1 MSKVRTKNINR
12 QKLDWLFE
20 QPLNVQLEVVSQHM
34 EIVRIVINS
43 ILEGEVAKLAGE
55 KYSRNKP
62 NGGRYDR
69 WGANPGS
76 VKVGGQKLKI
86 VVPRIYDKAAD
97 CNRSLETY
105 ESLQSLPEQDL
116 NLVKQVLHGISTRD
130 YQGVIDRLSDSF
142 GDSASSVSRQFQER
156 TKAALA
162 EFESRKFNNHQFVA
176 LFIDGKHLAGDQMV
190 IVLGVTAQGYKIPL
204 GVVQTNTENATSIGN
219 LLRELVERGLKFEEG
234 ILCIIDGAKGLKKAV
249 EEVFGKAAIIQRC
262 QWHKRENIISYL
274 SEENKE
280 KYRRKLQRA
289 YNEDTYKEA
298 KEQLKEIHGELQV
311 LNRGAAKSLQEGLEE
326 TLTLHRLR
334 VYPIMGKSFKTT
346 NCIESVN
353 SCLAKYIGR
362 VKNWSSSEMRFR
374 WVCSGL
380 MEIEKKMQR
389 VFNYKKIPKLK
400 AALKREVE
408 LRTKQESLLIS
419 TKN

>member
-1 MSKVRTKNINR
+1 MSKVSTKNINR

-43 ILEGEVAKLAGE
+43 ILEGEVVKLAGE
-55 KYSRNKP
+55 KYSRTKP

-76 VKVGGQKLKI
+76 VKVGGQKIKI
-86 VVPRIYDKAAD
+86 AVPRIYDKAAD

-162 EFESRKFNNHQFVA
+162 EFESRKFNNHHFVA

-219 LLRELVERGLKFEEG
+219 LLKELVERGLKFEEG

-262 QWHKRENIISYL
+262 QWHKRENVISYL

-334 VYPIMGKSFKTT
+334 VYPIMGRSFKTT

-400 AALKREVE
+400 AALKREVDSRNKLE
-408 LRTKQESLLIS
+408 PLLIS

>member
-1 MSKVRTKNINR
+1 MSKVNAKSINR

-20 QPLNVQLEVVSQHM
+20 QPLNVQLEIVSQHM

-76 VKVGGQKLKI
+76 VKIGGQKLKI
-86 VVPRIYDKAAD
+86 AVPRIYDKEGD

-142 GDSASSVSRQFQER
+142 GDSASSVSRQFQAR

-219 LLRELVERGLKFEEG
+219 LLSELVERGLKYEEG
-234 ILCIIDGAKGLKKAV
+234 ILCVIDGAKGLKKAV
-249 EEVFGKAAIIQRC
+249 QEVFGKAAIIQRC
-262 QWHKRENIISYL
+262 QWHKRENVISYL

-289 YNEDTYKEA
+289 YNEDTYQEA

-334 VYPIMGKSFKTT
+334 VYPIMGRSFKTT

-353 SCLAKYIGR
+353 SCLGKYIGR
-362 VKNWSSSEMRFR
+362 VKNWSSSDMRFR

-400 AALKREVE
+400 AALKRELE

>member
-1 MSKVRTKNINR
+1 MSKVSTKSINH

-86 VVPRIYDKAAD
+86 AVPRIYDKEAD

-105 ESLQSLPEQDL
+105 ESLQALPAQDL
-116 NLVKQVLHGISTRD
+116 SLVKQVLHGISTRD

-190 IVLGVTAQGYKIPL
+190 IALGVTAQGYKIPL
-204 GVVQTNTENATSIGN
+204 GVAQTNTENATSIGN
-219 LLRELVERGLKFEEG
+219 LLRELVERGLQYEEG
-234 ILCIIDGAKGLKKAV
+234 ILCVIDGAKGLKKAV
-249 EEVFGKAAIIQRC
+249 QEVFGKAAIIQRC
-262 QWHKRENIISYL
+262 QWHKRENVISYL

-289 YNEDTYKEA
+289 YNEDTYKDA
-298 KEQLKEIHGELQV
+298 KEKLTEIHGELQV

-334 VYPIMGKSFKTT
+334 IYPIMGRSFKTT

-353 SCLAKYIGR
+353 SCLGKYIGR
-362 VKNWSSSEMRFR
+362 VKNWSSSDMRFR

-408 LRTKQESLLIS
+408 LKAKQEPLLIS

>member
-1 MSKVRTKNINR
+1 MSKVNAKNINR

-20 QPLNVQLEVVSQHM
+20 QPINVQLEIVSQHM

-43 ILEGEVAKLAGE
+43 ILEGEVSKLAGE
-55 KYSRNKP
+55 KYNRNKP

-69 WGANPGS
+69 WGINPGS
-76 VKVGGQKLKI
+76 VKIGGQKLKI
-86 VVPRIYDKAAD
+86 AVPRVFDKEKN
-97 CNRSLETY
+97 CNQSLETY
-105 ESLQSLPEQDL
+105 EKLQELPEQDL
-116 NLVKQVLHGISTRD
+116 TLVKQVLHGISTRD
-130 YQGVIDRLSDSF
+130 YKGVIARLTDSF
-142 GDSASSVSRQFQER
+142 GDSASSVSRQFQEK
-156 TKAALA
+156 TKKALE
-162 EFESRKFNNHQFVA
+162 EFESRKFHNHHFVA

-190 IVLGVTAQGYKIPL
+190 IVLGVTEQGNKIPL

-219 LLRELVERGLKFEEG
+219 LLRELVERGLQYEDG
-234 ILCIIDGAKGLKKAV
+234 ILCVIDGAKGLKKAV
-249 EEVFGKAAIIQRC
+249 KDVFGKSAIIQRC
-262 QWHKRENIISYL
+262 QWHKRENVISYL
-274 SEENKE
+274 SEEDKE
-280 KYRRKLQRA
+280 KYRRKLQKA
-289 YNEDTYKEA
+289 YNEDTYQAA

-334 VYPIMGKSFKTT
+334 IFSIIGRSFKTT

-353 SCLAKYIGR
+353 SCLGKYIGR

-374 WVCSGL
+374 WVTSGL

-389 VFNYKKIPKLK
+389 IFNYKKIPKLK

-408 LRTKQESLLIS
+408 SRNKQEPFLIS

>member
-1 MSKVRTKNINR
+1 MSKVNAKSINR
-12 QKLDWLFE
+12 QKLNWLIE
-20 QPLNVQLEVVSQHM
+20 QPLNVQLEIVSQHM

-43 ILEGEVAKLAGE
+43 ILEGEVSKLAGE
-55 KYSRNKP
+55 RYDRNKP

-69 WGANPGS
+69 WGVNPGS
-76 VKVGGQKLKI
+76 IKIGGQKLKI
-86 VVPRIYDKAAD
+86 AVPRVYDKEEN
-97 CNRSLETY
+97 CNQSLETY
-105 ESLQSLPEQDL
+105 EKLQELPEQDL
-116 NLVKQVLHGISTRD
+116 TLVKQVLHGISTRD
-130 YQGVIDRLSDSF
+130 YKGVIARLTDSF

-162 EFESRKFNNHQFVA
+162 DFESRKFNNHQFVA

-204 GVVQTNTENATSIGN
+204 GVVQTITENATSIGN
-219 LLRELVERGLKFEEG
+219 LLRELVERGLQYEEG
-234 ILCIIDGAKGLKKAV
+234 ILCVIDGAKGLKKAV
-249 EEVFGKAAIIQRC
+249 EEVFGKSAIIQRC
-262 QWHKRENIISYL
+262 QWHKRENVISYL

-334 VYPIMGKSFKTT
+334 VYPIMGRSFKTT

-353 SCLAKYIGR
+353 SCLGKYIGR

-408 LRTKQESLLIS
+408 LRTKEESLLIS